1 MVTIDKKTFLAGFE
15 CPTRGWFVH
24 HAAREAPTPGL
35 AWRFYAGSEVARK
48 ARDWLGGGQTLK
60 RTPIQEALDS
70 TNAAIKSPGTTLL
83 FEASFRSD
91 GCIARAD
98 ALRRLGDGWHL
109 LEIKAG
115 ISPKD
120 GDAVKDEYISDVAY
134 TAWVA
139 ISAGVKLNRITLV
152 LLSRKYRL
160 NGKAPMFVE
169 VNVTEMARVRVAEFA
184 KRAASIV
191 AAATQSA
198 RPHAVLQFVCRDC
211 DYFKTDC
218 LGVSVDDPLF
228 ILPRLSEKKFDEL
241 RAYERLTNL
250 PGKVKLTHP
259 QKRVLDV
266 IRSGKAHTDLD
277 GLRLL
282 DDIIS
287 PIYYL
292 DFEAVSP
299 YLPWFPD
306 RPPYDAT
313 PFQYSLHVQ
322 AELHCPTEHRYYLAP
337 VSGDWRRELI
347 TRLLEDVGTRGSIV
361 VYSAYEKARLRA
373 LASVFPDLAAQI
385 EATVSRL
392 FDLEKV
398 VKKGYAHPGFEG
410 RTSIKMVLPIV
421 APDLS
426 YAGLQIGNGDDAAA
440 SFSFMRV
447 GITPATSHATERAA
461 LLAYCEQDTL
471 ALVRLHDYLLEKR
484 MKVG

>member
-1 MVTIDKKTFLAGFE
+1 MVTIEKETFLAGFE
-15 CPTRGWFVH
+15 CPTKGWFVH
-24 HAAREAPTPGL
+24 NAAKEAPTPGF
-35 AWRFYAGSEVARK
+35 AWRFHAGSEVAQK
-48 ARDWLGGGQTLK
+48 ARDWLGDGQMLR
-60 RTPIQEALDS
+60 RTPIQEALDA

-83 FEASFRSD
+83 FEASFRSN

-120 GDAVKDEYISDVAY
+120 GDSVKDEYISDVAY

-139 ISAGVKLNRITLV
+139 ISAGLKLNRITLV

-160 NGKAPMFVE
+160 NGKAPMFAE
-169 VNVTEMARVRVAEFA
+169 ADVTEPARARIAEFA
-184 KRAASIV
+184 MRAASVV
-191 AAATQSA
+191 AAATQCD
-198 RPHAVLQFVCRDC
+198 RPHPVLQFVCKDC
-211 DYFKTDC
+211 DYFKNDC
-218 LGVSVDDPLF
+218 LGAGVDDPLF
-228 ILPRLSEKKFDEL
+228 VLPRLSKKKFDEL
-241 RAYERLTNL
+241 CSYERLANL
-250 PGKVKLTHP
+250 PRKVKLTDP
-259 QKRVLDV
+259 QTRVLEV
-266 IRSGKAHTDLD
+266 IRSGTAHTDLD

-282 DDIIS
+282 DEIIA
-287 PIYYL
+287 PIHYL

-299 YLPWFPD
+299 HFPWFPD

-313 PFQYSLHVQ
+313 PFQYSLHVRAEFQ
-322 AELHCPTEHRYYLAP
+322 APTEHRYYLAP

-347 TRLLEDVGTRGSIV
+347 TKLLANVGTSGSIV
-361 VYSAYEKARLRA
+361 VYSSYEKTRLRA
-373 LASVFPDLAAQI
+373 LASQFPDSAAQI
-385 EATVSRL
+385 EATVLRL

-398 VKKGYAHPGFEG
+398 VKKGYAHPGFGG

-426 YAGLQIGNGDDAAA
+426 YDSLRIGNGDDAAA
-440 SFSFMRV
+440 SFAFMRV
-447 GITPATSHATERAA
+447 GITPETSHATERAA

-471 ALVRLHDYLLEKR
+471 ALVRLHDYLLKER